1 MLNVQISL
9 KRQGK
14 ENVKHKPVIEK
25 EDLAKLIASR
35 AIAVTNPLSLLWN
48 VWFHVVL
55 FFIREEEKGK
65 GSSKDWVLN
74 LKQMPLEEGSSQWH
88 MMR

>member
-1 MLNVQISL
+1 MLNVQIISL

-35 AIAVTNPLSLLWN
+35 AIAVTKCVKCVVSCCPVFLLE
-48 VWFHVVL
+48 
-55 FFIREEEKGK
+55 RKRRAKGAQK
-65 GSSKDWVLN
+65 I
-74 LKQMPLEEGSSQWH
+74 EF
-88 MMR
+88 